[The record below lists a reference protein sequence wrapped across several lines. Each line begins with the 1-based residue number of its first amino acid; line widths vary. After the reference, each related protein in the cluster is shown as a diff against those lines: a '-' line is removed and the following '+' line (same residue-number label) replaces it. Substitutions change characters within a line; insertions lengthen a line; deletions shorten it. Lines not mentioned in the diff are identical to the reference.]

1 MADKIILS
9 LAEKIEARRV
19 QLQNQYQ
26 TSNPELIEPELKKYA
41 KHLMR
46 RGVKAPQNRKVTS
59 MDHPM
64 DRD

>member
-1 MADKIILS
+1 MNDKIILS
-9 LAEKIEARRV
+9 LAEKIEHRRA

-26 TSNPELIEPELKKYA
+26 TTPDLIEPELKKYVR
-41 KHLMR
+41 HLVR